1 MQVAFII
8 PLITRPAQCIN
19 SITPNDMQSSLSC
32 AFSGAFLL
40 GGGWCVVIWVFL
52 RALSLHLQICWRIV
66 TGRKFFIGAQLFG
79 WSTPAVFLA
88 IVLSI
93 TGVSFKFGDTCQI
106 NSSNSLAAF
115 WGPMLGFAAAAII
128 IQFSTTTTGSSAL
141 PSPLGSVRI
150 VSARQ
155 AFKRIKRV
163 FALQWRGI
171 LIVILIIADVA
182 FFAIAFIKFD
192 ESTGV
197 TKMNM
202 RKAEKWLTCLVISNG
217 DKHQC
222 LSLAKKLTI
231 SEATAIAVLI
241 LLSMNGIWCLLFLG
255 RWEMVTGW
263 IDWFKEKLGRKSRE
277 FVSVDARRFS
287 HGPRTYEMIWSSGIK
302 SPEPAI
308 TSSPEGSV
316 TGRISPSKGSDTS
329 YHFSRDTNYVSPAF
343 SFSLPRSAVYQARGT
358 ILPDKKNTK

>member
-1 MQVAFII
+1 VY
-8 PLITRPAQCIN
+8 IN
-19 SITPNDMQSSLSC
+19 S
-32 AFSGAFLL
+32 LL
-40 GGGWCVVIWVFL
+40 DD
-52 RALSLHLQICWRIV
+52 R
-66 TGRKFFIGAQLFG
+66 
-79 WSTPAVFLA
+79 
-88 IVLSI
+88 
-93 TGVSFKFGDTCQI
+93 
-106 NSSNSLAAF
+106 
-115 WGPMLGFAAAAII
+115 
-128 IQFSTTTTGSSAL
+128 TTTGSSAL

-241 LLSMNGIWCLLFLG
+241 LLSVSSLHAAAAGFRANCSLQMNGIWCLLFLG